1 MKKFFSVALAFMIM
15 ILLTACGD
23 DSPKTQS
30 TAQVNSST
38 ENKVDEN
45 KPATSH
51 KNLIVYFSRT
61 GENYEVGVI
70 DKGNTHIVADF
81 IAENIQADMFELK
94 PATPYPKDYRDCTD
108 VAKHEKEG
116 DARPAFIGKIEDFD
130 TYDTIYLGYP
140 NWYSDMP
147 MIIYTFLEN
156 YDFSGKTI
164 IPFCTSS
171 SEAFIGKEEIEQ
183 YAKGSTVLEGLG
195 IRGKYCQENPDNV
208 KSEVKDW
215 LKRLGRI

>member
-1 MKKFFSVALAFMIM
+1 MKKILSLTFALMMM

-23 DSPKTQS
+23 NSSQTQTS
-30 TAQVNSST
+30 ESNSST
-38 ENKVDEN
+38 ENKVDA
-45 KPATSH
+45 PT

-70 DKGNTHIVADF
+70 EKGNTHIVADF

-94 PATPYPKDYRDCTD
+94 PATPYPKDYHECTD
-108 VAKHEKEG
+108 VAKHEKEV

-140 NWYSDMP
+140 NWWSDMP
-147 MIIYTFLEN
+147 MIIYTFLET
-156 YDFSGKTI
+156 YDFNGKTI

-215 LKRLGRI
+215 LKRLGKI

>member
-1 MKKFFSVALAFMIM
+1 MKKILSLTFALMTMF
-15 ILLTACGD
+15 LFTACGG
-23 DSPKTQS
+23 DSSQTQTS
-30 TAQVNSST
+30 ATNST
-38 ENKVDEN
+38 ENKVDV
-45 KPATSH
+45 PT
-51 KNLIVYFSRT
+51 KNLIVFFSRT

-70 DKGNTHIVADF
+70 EKGNTHIVADF
-81 IAENIQADMFELK
+81 IAEDIQADMFELK
-94 PATPYPKDYRDCTD
+94 PATPYPKDYRECTD
-108 VAKHEKEG
+108 VAKHEKEV

-140 NWYSDMP
+140 NWWSDMP
-147 MIIYTFLEN
+147 MIIYTFLET
-156 YDFSGKTI
+156 YDFNGKTI

-171 SEAFIGKEEIEQ
+171 SEAFIGKEEIEK

-215 LKRLGRI
+215 LKRLGKI